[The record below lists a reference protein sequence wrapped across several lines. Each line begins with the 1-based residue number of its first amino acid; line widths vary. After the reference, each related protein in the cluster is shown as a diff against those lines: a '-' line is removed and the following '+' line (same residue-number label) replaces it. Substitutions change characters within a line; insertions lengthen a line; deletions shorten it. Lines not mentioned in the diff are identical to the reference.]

1 MYRYHPQTYRE
12 NSKDEPVRVE
22 QCDACEALLELYQLA
37 GELLG
42 YICPQET
49 VKAVEVRVES

>member
-1 MYRYHPQTYRE
+1 M
-12 NSKDEPVRVE
+12 RVE

-42 YICPQET
+42 YICPEET
-49 VKAVEVRVES
+49 VKSVEVSSVTR